1 MEGIDL
7 TSRKKY
13 IYNQT
18 TKYLNYRNNYKFF
31 KRIKEFS
38 NYRTRSLEKKRVI
51 PQKTLSN
58 ARSLEQTKEFPVRIL
73 PKESD

>member
-7 TSRKKY
+7 TSRKKK
-13 IYNQT
+13 YNLT

-38 NYRTRSLEKKRVI
+38 NYRTRSLEK
-51 PQKTLSN
+51 QKSH
-58 ARSLEQTKEFPVRIL
+58 S
-73 PKESD
+73 PKNIVQY